1 MLRMMV
7 AKCLRQRAMS
17 SCLVSCTTA
26 ARRAIRSGIRWCWAA
41 SGMGRGARVLLA
53 ALPRCVNA
61 TMRLRTSRL
70 AYTCSFLGVVDM
82 LGSSFTDN
90 TVATGFG
97 LHLAQPILR
106 KEWTESMTVVEG
118 KKLLEECMKVLYY
131 RDGRTINRV
140 SQTRPT
146 CVSPCISLRFKS
158 LKLPLCCALCR
169 CKSAQLRPPA
179 ARSRS
184 RTSWKPSGI
193 TQDSL
198 TRGATPPAP
207 GKRS

>member
-1 MLRMMV
+1 MMA
-7 AKCLRQRAMS
+7 AKCRRQRATS

-26 ARRAIRSGIRWCWAA
+26 AQRAIRSGIRWFWAA
-41 SGMGRGARVLLA
+41 SGTGRGARVLLA
-53 ALPRCVNA
+53 GWRCLPPRRFNA
-61 TMRLRTSRL
+61 TVRLPTRWL
-70 AYTCSFLGVVDM
+70 AYPRSFLGVVDM

-140 SQTRPT
+140 SQALSA
-146 CVSPCISLRFKS
+146 CVSRCVCSDS
-158 LKLPLCCALCR
+158 WCCA
-169 CKSAQLRPPA
+169 PV
-179 ARSRS
+179 
-184 RTSWKPSGI
+184 
-193 TQDSL
+193 
-198 TRGATPPAP
+198 
-207 GKRS
+207 

>member
-1 MLRMMV
+1 MLRMMA
-7 AKCLRQRAMS
+7 AKCRRQRATS

-26 ARRAIRSGIRWCWAA
+26 AQRAIRSGIRWFWAA
-41 SGMGRGARVLLA
+41 SGTGRGARVLLA
-53 ALPRCVNA
+53 GWRCLPPRRFNA
-61 TMRLRTSRL
+61 TVRLPTRWL
-70 AYTCSFLGVVDM
+70 AYPRSFLGVVDM

-140 SQTRPT
+140 SQALSA
-146 CVSPCISLRFKS
+146 CVSPCVCSDS
-158 LKLPLCCALCR
+158 WCCA
-169 CKSAQLRPPA
+169 PV
-179 ARSRS
+179 
-184 RTSWKPSGI
+184 
-193 TQDSL
+193 
-198 TRGATPPAP
+198 
-207 GKRS
+207 